1 MVSKREMLINGRLYE
16 VVDVKQYVDHK
27 DAYLNG
33 YVAVDTGSPYIYPVI
48 PSTSQCPGIYIRP
61 GAPFSYVRDPEEEDA
76 DQYKREHIIDY
87 GDASSFKDFIDKQT
101 MVKQIEND
109 ILSTPDNI
117 FSPTIH
123 QEDSPAMK
131 ALKEAVVSKH
141 MDLDKYEPRFGANYP
156 NDRRIFTKPDLSM
169 KMLCRVCNAL
179 DIKATLTLED
189 QDPDSGEEQVPNPMG
204 RSISVELT
212 SKQVEEE
219 D

>member
-61 GAPFSYVRDPEEEDA
+61 GTPFSYARDPEEEDA

-141 MDLDKYEPRFGANYP
+141 MELDKYEHRFGAN
-156 NDRRIFTKPDLSM
+156 
-169 KMLCRVCNAL
+169 
-179 DIKATLTLED
+179 
-189 QDPDSGEEQVPNPMG
+189 
-204 RSISVELT
+204 
-212 SKQVEEE
+212 
-219 D
+219 